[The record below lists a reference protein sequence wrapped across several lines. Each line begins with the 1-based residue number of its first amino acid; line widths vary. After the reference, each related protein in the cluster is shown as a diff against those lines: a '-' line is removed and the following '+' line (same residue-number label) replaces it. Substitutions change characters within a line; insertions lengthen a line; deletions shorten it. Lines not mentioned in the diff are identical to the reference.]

1 MEQYYTVNIKLS
13 IYAHDVDEAVDKLYE
28 TLESSKYG
36 ADIELMK
43 EGEYKPTKEEP
54 EESCFDEDFARD
66 VFLENWGNIWTE
78 QNCMQK
84 KEKE

>member
-1 MEQYYTVNIKLS
+1 MEQYYNVKITLS
-13 IYAHDVDEAVDKLYE
+13 IYARDPLEAEDKLYE

-54 EESCFDEDFARD
+54 EESCFDEDFYRD
-66 VFLENWGNIWTE
+66 MLLERKGQYE
-78 QNCMQK
+78 
-84 KEKE
+84 